1 MRLVDVRYLRQM
13 KSTTHQDYF
22 LKSVIT
28 VFCLLPFLWTAC
40 KPTSKSSD
48 QLISAPE
55 IVGEAIS
62 FLGDTLLRPEI
73 EVEKFLQN
81 DSLLEEAKAVFHE
94 DSTDLSAIIWYGRR
108 LAYLHRYK
116 EAIDIFTHG
125 IQLHP
130 ESPELY
136 RHRGH
141 RYITVR
147 QTQNAIEDLKRGA
160 TLAANREMEV
170 EPDGIPNKLDIPLSN
185 LHFNIYYHLGLAY
198 YLQAN
203 YAEAITS
210 FQTSMEYANN
220 PDLVVASTFW
230 LYLTFLRNG
239 DQDKAKG
246 LLTDIHPDM
255 EIIEN
260 GDYLH
265 SLLTFKQPDRSAS
278 DLQSTSNQE
287 VNSAHLYGFTCW
299 LDVLNQ
305 SEKASALRR
314 DILSDKRWFT
324 FGYIA
329 TEADSARILLR

>member
-13 KSTTHQDYF
+13 KPTKHRGHF
-22 LKSVIT
+22 LKSALTI
-28 VFCLLPFLWTAC
+28 FCLLPILWTAC

-48 QLISAPE
+48 ELISAPQ

-73 EVEKFLQN
+73 EVESFLQN
-81 DSLLEEAKAVFHE
+81 DSLLEEAKAVFLE

-116 EAIDIFTHG
+116 EAIDVFTHG
-125 IQLHP
+125 TLLHP

-141 RYITVR
+141 RFITVR
-147 QTQNAIEDLKRGA
+147 QTQNAIQDLKRGA

-210 FQTSMEYANN
+210 FQTSMEYVNN
-220 PDLVVASTFW
+220 PDLVVATTYW
-230 LYLTFLRNG
+230 LYLAYLRTG
-239 DQDKAKG
+239 DQDTAKR
-246 LLTDIHPDM
+246 LLTNIHPDM

-260 GDYLH
+260 EAYLH
-265 SLLTFKQPDRSAS
+265 QLLLFQTGQSALNES
-278 DLQSTSNQE
+278 DSSPESTSSGTQQ
-287 VNSAHLYGFTCW
+287 YGISCW
-299 LDVLNQ
+299 HEANGRH
-305 SEKASALRR
+305 SEADSIRSM
-314 DILSDKRWFT
+314 ILAEDGWHY

-329 TEADSARILLR
+329 AEADAARMLAQ

>member
-13 KSTTHQDYF
+13 KSTTHQDHF

-48 QLISAPE
+48 ELISAPE

-81 DSLLEEAKAVFHE
+81 DSLLEEAKAVFLE

-116 EAIDIFTHG
+116 EAIDVFTHG
-125 IQLHP
+125 ILLHP

-141 RYITVR
+141 RFITVR
-147 QTQNAIEDLKRGA
+147 QTQNAIQDLKRGA

-210 FQTSMEYANN
+210 FQTSMQYANN
-220 PDLVVASTFW
+220 PDLVVAATYW
-230 LYLTFLRNG
+230 LYLTYLRTG
-239 DQDKAKG
+239 DQDTAKR
-246 LLTDIHPDM
+246 LLTNIHPDM

-260 GDYLH
+260 EAYLH
-265 SLLTFKQPDRSAS
+265 QLLLFQTGQSELNES
-278 DLQSTSNQE
+278 DSSPESTSSGTQQ
-287 VNSAHLYGFTCW
+287 YGISCW
-299 LDVLNQ
+299 HEANGRH
-305 SEKASALRR
+305 SEADSIRSM
-314 DILSDKRWFT
+314 ILAEDGWHY

-329 TEADSARILLR
+329 AEADAARMLAQ

>member
-13 KSTTHQDYF
+13 KSTKYQGHF
-22 LKSVIT
+22 LMSAIT
-28 VFCLLPFLWTAC
+28 IFCLLPILWTAC

-48 QLISAPE
+48 ELIPTPQ

-81 DSLLEEAKAVFHE
+81 DSLLEEARADFLE
-94 DSTDLSAIIWYGRR
+94 DSTDLNAIIWYGRR
-108 LAYLHRYK
+108 LAYLHKYK
-116 EAIDIFTHG
+116 DAIDVYTQG
-125 IQLHP
+125 IHLFP

-141 RYITVR
+141 RFITIR
-147 QTQNAIEDLKRGA
+147 QPANAIHDLRLAA
-160 TLAANREMEV
+160 TLAANQEMEV

-185 LHFNIYYHLGLAY
+185 LHFNIYYHLGLAH
-198 YLQAN
+198 YLKED

-210 FQTSMEYANN
+210 FQTSLQYANN
-220 PDLVVASTFW
+220 PDLVVASTYW
-230 LYLTFLRNG
+230 LYLTYLRKG
-239 DQDKAKG
+239 DQDMAKG

-260 GDYLH
+260 EAYLH
-265 SLLTFKQPDRSAS
+265 QLLLFQTGQRRENESNTASAS
-278 DLQSTSNQE
+278 TSSGTEQ
-287 VNSAHLYGFTCW
+287 YGISCW
-299 LDVLNQ
+299 HEANGRH
-305 SEKASALRR
+305 SEADSIRR
-314 DILSDKRWFT
+314 MILAEGRWHY

-329 TEADSARILLR
+329 AEADAARMLAQ

>member
-13 KSTTHQDYF
+13 KPTKHRGHF
-22 LKSVIT
+22 LMSAIT
-28 VFCLLPFLWTAC
+28 IFYLLPILWTAC

-48 QLISAPE
+48 ELISAPQ

-81 DSLLEEAKAVFHE
+81 DSLLEEAKAVFLE

-108 LAYLHRYK
+108 LAYQHRYK
-116 EAIDIFTHG
+116 EAIDVFTHG
-125 IQLHP
+125 ILLHP

-141 RYITVR
+141 RFITIR
-147 QTQNAIEDLKRGA
+147 QTENAIQDLK
-160 TLAANREMEV
+160 LAASLATNREMEV

-198 YLQAN
+198 YLQAD
-203 YAEAITS
+203 YAEAINS
-210 FQTSMEYANN
+210 FQSSMQYANN
-220 PDLVVASTFW
+220 PDLVVATTYW
-230 LYLTFLRNG
+230 LYLTYLRTG
-239 DQDKAKG
+239 DQDTAKR
-246 LLTDIHPDM
+246 LLTNIHPDM

-260 GDYLH
+260 EAYLH
-265 SLLTFKQPDRSAS
+265 QLLLFQTGHSEENETDTPPE
-278 DLQSTSNQE
+278 STSSGTQE
-287 VNSAHLYGFTCW
+287 YGISCW
-299 LDVLNQ
+299 YEANGRR
-305 SEKASALRR
+305 SEADSIRR
-314 DILSDKRWFT
+314 MILAEDGWHY

-329 TEADSARILLR
+329 AEADAARMLAQ

>member
-13 KSTTHQDYF
+13 KPTKHRGHF
-22 LKSVIT
+22 LKSALTI
-28 VFCLLPFLWTAC
+28 FCLLPILWTAC

-48 QLISAPE
+48 ELISAAE

-73 EVEKFLQN
+73 EVETFLQN
-81 DSLLEEAKAVFHE
+81 DSLLEEAKAVFLE
-94 DSTDLSAIIWYGRR
+94 DSTDLNAIIWYGRR

-116 EAIDIFTHG
+116 EAIDVFTHG
-125 IQLHP
+125 ILLHP
-130 ESPELY
+130 GSPELF

-147 QTQNAIEDLKRGA
+147 QTQNAIQDLKRGA

-210 FQTSMEYANN
+210 FQTSMQYANN
-220 PDLVVASTFW
+220 PDLVVAATYW
-230 LYLTFLRNG
+230 LYLTYLRTG
-239 DQDKAKG
+239 DQDTAKR
-246 LLTDIHPDM
+246 LLTNIHPDM

-260 GDYLH
+260 EAYLH
-265 SLLTFKQPDRSAS
+265 QLLLFQTGHHQPGRCHPR
-278 DLQSTSNQE
+278 Q
-287 VNSAHLYGFTCW
+287 H
-299 LDVLNQ
+299 
-305 SEKASALRR
+305 RR
-314 DILSDKRWFT
+314 GPGAAGPRW
-324 FGYIA
+324 
-329 TEADSARILLR
+329 

>member
-13 KSTTHQDYF
+13 KPTKHRGHF
-22 LKSVIT
+22 LKSALTI
-28 VFCLLPFLWTAC
+28 FCLLPILWTAC

-48 QLISAPE
+48 ELISAPE

-81 DSLLEEAKAVFHE
+81 DSLLEEAKAVFLE
-94 DSTDLSAIIWYGRR
+94 DSTDLNAIIWYGRR

-116 EAIDIFTHG
+116 EAIDVFTHG
-125 IQLHP
+125 ILLHP
-130 ESPELY
+130 GSPELF

-147 QTQNAIEDLKRGA
+147 QTQNAIQDLKRGA

-210 FQTSMEYANN
+210 FQTSMQYANN
-220 PDLVVASTFW
+220 PDLVVAATYW
-230 LYLTFLRNG
+230 LYLTYLRTG
-239 DQDKAKG
+239 DQDTAKR
-246 LLTDIHPDM
+246 LLTNIHPDM

-260 GDYLH
+260 EAYLH
-265 SLLTFKQPDRSAS
+265 QLLLFQTGQSELNES
-278 DLQSTSNQE
+278 DSSPESTSSETQQ
-287 VNSAHLYGFTCW
+287 YGISCW
-299 LDVLNQ
+299 YEANGRR
-305 SEKASALRR
+305 SEADSIRSM
-314 DILSDKRWFT
+314 ILAEDGWHY

-329 TEADSARILLR
+329 AEADAARMLAQ

>member
-13 KSTTHQDYF
+13 KPTKHRGHF
-22 LKSVIT
+22 LKSALTI
-28 VFCLLPFLWTAC
+28 FCLLPILWTAC

-48 QLISAPE
+48 ELISAPQ

-73 EVEKFLQN
+73 EVESFLQN
-81 DSLLEEAKAVFHE
+81 DSLLEEAKAVFLE

-116 EAIDIFTHG
+116 EAIDVFTHG
-125 IQLHP
+125 TLLHP

-141 RYITVR
+141 RFITVR
-147 QTQNAIEDLKRGA
+147 QTQNAIQDLKRGA

-210 FQTSMEYANN
+210 FQTSMEYVNN
-220 PDLVVASTFW
+220 PDLVVATTYW
-230 LYLTFLRNG
+230 LYLAYLRTG
-239 DQDKAKG
+239 DQDTAKR
-246 LLTDIHPDM
+246 LLTNIHPDM

-260 GDYLH
+260 EAYLYQ
-265 SLLTFKQPDRSAS
+265 LLLFQTGQSALNES
-278 DLQSTSNQE
+278 DSSPESTSSGTQQ
-287 VNSAHLYGFTCW
+287 YGISCW
-299 LDVLNQ
+299 HEANGRH
-305 SEKASALRR
+305 SEADSIRSM
-314 DILSDKRWFT
+314 ILAEDGWHY

-329 TEADSARILLR
+329 AEADAARMLAQ